1 MSQPVQSQYPDGGPG
16 PGYPGAPGFF
26 PPAEPQPV
34 KRTNGFAVASL
45 IFGIIGGV
53 PLGIIFGIIG
63 LVRAKT
69 VLSGKAMAWIG
80 IVLSVLWAVPLT
92 ILIAI
97 GASHA
102 TKALDPGCTSAR
114 TTLTGMDQK
123 IASDANN
130 IDAFKGDLQT
140 TITALKEAASKT
152 KSANARTAMTN
163 TAADFQAL
171 LDSLNSGSQLSAD
184 FQTKLQADAD
194 SVDKECGAF

>member
-1 MSQPVQSQYPDGGPG
+1 VQSQYPAGDLGS
-16 PGYPGAPGFF
+16 GYPGAPGFF
-26 PPAEPQPV
+26 PPAEPQPA
-34 KRTNGFAVASL
+34 KRTNGFAIASL
-45 IFGIIGGV
+45 VFGIIGGV
-53 PLGIIFGIIG
+53 PLGIIFGIVG

-69 VLSGKAMAWIG
+69 VRSGKAMAWIG

-114 TTLTGMDQK
+114 STLSGMDQK
-123 IASDANN
+123 ITNDANN
-130 IDAFKGDLQT
+130 ADAFKADLQT
-140 TITALKEAASKT
+140 TIAALKDAASKT
-152 KSANARTAMTN
+152 KSDKARTAMTN

-171 LDSLNSGSQLSAD
+171 LDSVNSGSQISSD
-184 FQTKLQADAD
+184 FQTKLTADAD